1 MEPILCRSGQQ
12 TTGVT
17 VLGRKANT
25 GPELQRVHGPA
36 SYQWVLS
43 GSSIPGKFRAEN
55 FTPQSDALGGKGC
68 DFELTAVNGQQPFAK
83 FQAELSLVVRTDAP
97 EMLNF

>member
-1 MEPILCRSGQQ
+1 MITLQELLTHFEVS
-12 TTGVT
+12 
-17 VLGRKANT
+17 RKI
-25 GPELQRVHGPA
+25 GPA

-43 GSSIPGKFRAEN
+43 GSGIPGKFRAEN

-68 DFELTAVNGQQPFAK
+68 NFELTAVNGQKPFAK
-83 FQAELSLVVRTDAP
+83 FQAELSIVVRTDAP